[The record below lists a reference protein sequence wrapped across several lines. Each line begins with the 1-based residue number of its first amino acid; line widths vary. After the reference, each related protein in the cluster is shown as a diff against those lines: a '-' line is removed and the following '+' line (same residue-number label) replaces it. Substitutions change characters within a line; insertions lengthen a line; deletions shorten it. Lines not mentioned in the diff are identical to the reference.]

1 MKKRKL
7 ILPDPDY
14 VSSGIP
20 APLASEVDSLFEE
33 PVNGDTD
40 GDVENGI
47 FPMNA
52 NPSSANPVNLP
63 TYSSDST
70 PSTNSNLIPTHSKL
84 PQLYWKLI
92 PYEFFNRIQ
101 SATVDTLLS
110 SDANVVVSAPTVTS
124 PLPSLP

>member
-1 MKKRKL
+1 MIFRQLPSVPDPGASIHSLPKKRPILPPSPPVKKRKL

-40 GDVENGI
+40 GDAENGI
-47 FPMNA
+47 FPMKA

-63 TYSSDST
+63 TYSSDS
-70 PSTNSNLIPTHSKL
+70 ICWH
-84 PQLYWKLI
+84 
-92 PYEFFNRIQ
+92 
-101 SATVDTLLS
+101 
-110 SDANVVVSAPTVTS
+110 
-124 PLPSLP
+124 PLDK